1 MYERMLVPL
10 DGSELAEQ
18 VMPYVEELARKLNSE
33 VILITVCLP
42 GAPLERALTEYI
54 ERRAER
60 IQSLGIKTRSA
71 CIEGEPAASIIDFA
85 VKNDVS
91 LIIISS
97 HGRTGIGHWPLGS
110 IASKVVQRSHIP
122 VFLIRSGHPANAAA
136 DKKLQKIL
144 VSLDGS
150 RFAEAIV
157 PYIESL
163 AEAMSSEVVLARVI
177 EPVRLPHLAAYRE
190 RERYEQEYMAKL
202 EREAGRYLNK
212 KKGTLRAKGVKV
224 SSALRQGKPA
234 ETIMQYA
241 EDKSVNLIALT
252 THGFSGITKW
262 AYGSVASRII
272 EGSSKPLLLVRPP
285 LPAQNA

>member
-1 MYERMLVPL
+1 MFQKILVPL

-18 VMPYVEELARKLNSE
+18 AVPYVEWLAKKLNSE

-60 IQSLGIKTRSA
+60 LQSLKIKTRSV

-85 VKNDVS
+85 GKNDVS
-91 LIIISS
+91 LIVIST

-110 IASKVVQRSHIP
+110 IASKIVQRSHIP
-122 VFLIRSGHPANAAA
+122 VFLIKSGHPAAADT
-136 DKKLQKIL
+136 DKKLHKIL
-144 VSLDGS
+144 VPLDGS
-150 RFAEAIV
+150 QFAEAII
-157 PYIESL
+157 PYVESL
-163 AEAMSSEVVLARVI
+163 AKTICSEVVLARII

-190 RERYEQEYMAKL
+190 REKYEQEYTARL
-202 EREAGRYLNK
+202 EREAKRYLTK
-212 KKGTLRAKGVKV
+212 KRAPLRARDIKV
-224 SSALRQGKPA
+224 SSALQQGKPA
-234 ETIMQYA
+234 ETIIQYA

-252 THGFSGITKW
+252 THGFSGISKW

-272 EGSSKPLLLVRPP
+272 EGSTKPVLLVRPP
-285 LPAQNA
+285 LPPSQT

>member
-1 MYERMLVPL
+1 MYKKILVPL

-18 VMPYVEELARKLNSE
+18 VLPYVEELAGKLNSE
-33 VILITVCLP
+33 VILITICLP

-60 IQSLGIKTRSA
+60 IQSLGITTRSV

-85 VKNDVS
+85 GKNDVS
-91 LIIISS
+91 LIVISS

-110 IASKVVQRSHIP
+110 IANKVVQKSHIP
-122 VFLIRSGHPANAAA
+122 VFLIRSVHLATAAA

-144 VSLDGS
+144 VTLDGS
-150 RFAEAIV
+150 RFAEAII
-157 PYIESL
+157 PYVESL
-163 AEAMSSEVVLARVI
+163 AKMMDSEVVLARVI
-177 EPVRLPHLAAYRE
+177 EPVRLPHVAAYRE
-190 RERYEQEYMAKL
+190 REKYEQEYIAKL

-212 KKGTLRAKGVKV
+212 RKSTLRAKGVRV
-224 SSALRQGKPA
+224 ISALRQGRPD
-234 ETIMQYA
+234 ETIIQYA

-272 EGSSKPLLLVRPP
+272 EGSSKPVLLVRPP
-285 LPAQNA
+285 LPAHNS